1 MGTVSCATDADC
13 VVEQYA
19 LLLPPL
25 RNNNINTL
33 LGGDS
38 AFVFDRLPSLIIQE
52 IQGNPKY
59 KNFKKPPSLWQ
70 PLTSV

>member
-1 MGTVSCATDADC
+1 MGTVSCAT
-13 VVEQYA
+13 
-19 LLLPPL
+19 LLLTPL

-59 KNFKKPPSLWQ
+59 KNFKKPPSL
-70 PLTSV
+70 